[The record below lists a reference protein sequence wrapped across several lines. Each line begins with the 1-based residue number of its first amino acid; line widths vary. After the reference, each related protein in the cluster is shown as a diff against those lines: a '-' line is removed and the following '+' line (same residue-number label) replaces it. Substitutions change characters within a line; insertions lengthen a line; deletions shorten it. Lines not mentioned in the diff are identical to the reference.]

1 MNYEKLDAAA
11 AERELAS
18 LDGWELK
25 PEGDA
30 IFKSFTFKN
39 FIEAFG
45 FMTECAMRAE
55 KLNHH
60 PERLF
65 PCGRAAD
72 DARRQKPDGSGFQ
85 TRQSHGQGILP
96 PQLNSIF
103 QAPILE
109 EARQVP
115 SEGRD
120 HG

>member
-1 MNYEKLDAAA
+1 MDYEKLDAAA

-30 IFKSFTFKN
+30 IFKSFKFKT

-60 PERLF
+60 PEWFNSYSRVDVLLTTHAAKGLTQHDF
-65 PCGRAAD
+65 KLARAMDKAYL
-72 DARRQKPDGSGFQ
+72 RR
-85 TRQSHGQGILP
+85 
-96 PQLNSIF
+96 N
-103 QAPILE
+103 
-109 EARQVP
+109 
-115 SEGRD
+115 
-120 HG
+120 